1 VDRRVVSSSRPS
13 RWVMRPKPSI
23 TPGGTSWSRAPCT
36 IAPTRR
42 PPRSSV
48 SLPAWRLPGSRRGMA
63 SFRRRINPREFTE
76 RARWGQ
82 GGIGMGDT
90 YDRAEQAAADR
101 EQQQSLLT
109 ALNAWDRAL
118 RKDECNAWVIAGK
131 NGTVHTWGDGHT
143 WIVRVR

>member
-1 VDRRVVSSSRPS
+1 
-13 RWVMRPKPSI
+13 
-23 TPGGTSWSRAPCT
+23 
-36 IAPTRR
+36 
-42 PPRSSV
+42 
-48 SLPAWRLPGSRRGMA
+48 
-63 SFRRRINPREFTE
+63 
-76 RARWGQ
+76 
-82 GGIGMGDT
+82 MGDT

-143 WIVRVR
+143 WIVRVRCRSEKHWAYTKRRLVFCTVTQDGDNEGCLRLHQLPTADQAEVIRDILCIRKRVELSAATLETLRARIAGWNAPGPQLKAEETV